1 MFSGKGM
8 GGGSGGGGML
18 RTVGRAVTSA
28 RTTGVAAGGALQEP
42 TSSSTNA
49 TTTATSPTSRPTH
62 KPSSSTHLS
71 LSSNSSPFASHNIP
85 IFAASGV
92 PTWPP
97 PLSQCDEFDWVAV
110 DGCEDE
116 RPHGYFDD
124 FVLGP
129 VPSKDEVQDAVSA
142 LQQYSK
148 LVWDKFSFDSDK
160 DAADQVTS
168 PTGSELDWVEP
179 SLHLCNSRTLQPLG
193 SDRVF
198 DAFHLMQTEPSV
210 QRMVISLSSD
220 KAVWDAVMNNEV
232 VRELRESYFADAVEN
247 KNPLDPDE
255 SCGTSDDSNES
266 TNILRQIFDNTKAK
280 FMEVINKITNRMN
293 KLFESPDDEK
303 TTTPGDTAAGASD
316 PFKKR
321 LKTSFLIS
329 VVVLLIVVLGRNVIR
344 PKRA

>member
-28 RTTGVAAGGALQEP
+28 RTAGVAAGGALQEP
-42 TSSSTNA
+42 ISSSTNA
-49 TTTATSPTSRPTH
+49 TSTATSPTSRPTH

-85 IFAASGV
+85 ISAASGV

-142 LQQYSK
+142 LQQ
-148 LVWDKFSFDSDK
+148 
-160 DAADQVTS
+160 
-168 PTGSELDWVEP
+168 
-179 SLHLCNSRTLQPLG
+179 
-193 SDRVF
+193 
-198 DAFHLMQTEPSV
+198 
-210 QRMVISLSSD
+210 
-220 KAVWDAVMNNEV
+220 
-232 VRELRESYFADAVEN
+232 
-247 KNPLDPDE
+247 
-255 SCGTSDDSNES
+255 
-266 TNILRQIFDNTKAK
+266 
-280 FMEVINKITNRMN
+280 
-293 KLFESPDDEK
+293 
-303 TTTPGDTAAGASD
+303 
-316 PFKKR
+316 
-321 LKTSFLIS
+321 
-329 VVVLLIVVLGRNVIR
+329 
-344 PKRA
+344 